1 MATNERGGF
10 LPQVGFVAVK
20 TIIADEREIGYLQ
33 GFSECRRRRAE
44 VCGGGVGAPF
54 RIKLRTH
61 MLLK

>member
-44 VCGGGVGAPF
+44 VCGGVLV
-54 RIKLRTH
+54 RH
-61 MLLK
+61 SE